1 MVLFKGLSEANLQA
15 MIKRMKVKSFKDG
28 DTIVEQG
35 TIGTTMYFIDLGGA
49 RAIVGD
55 TVAQTLASGM
65 QLFVCV
71 FACAG
76 GVSRPAHGESSKMV
90 TIHLSSRLLAN
101 LSKGFYDLFDVHGE
115 ILDVKGTCSV
125 SMGYRT
131 RAINIK
137 NGGGDICGILG
148 NDFYVHLVA
157 HSSQATFSGRLRLPP
172 LATRYLRAP
181 RTKEKV
187 LTV

>member
-71 FACAG
+71 FA
-76 GVSRPAHGESSKMV
+76 
-90 TIHLSSRLLAN
+90 
-101 LSKGFYDLFDVHGE
+101 
-115 ILDVKGTCSV
+115 
-125 SMGYRT
+125 
-131 RAINIK
+131 
-137 NGGGDICGILG
+137 
-148 NDFYVHLVA
+148 
-157 HSSQATFSGRLRLPP
+157 
-172 LATRYLRAP
+172 
-181 RTKEKV
+181 
-187 LTV
+187 